1 MTPGD
6 EAADAPSPRS
16 APSEDKPIVGATET
30 VEVVGTDGS
39 TSVVARSDT
48 GATRTSIDAALAAAV
63 GVGPISDVSRVK
75 SASRRGSRAR
85 PVVELVVAVGGD
97 SHAVAASVEDRSHM
111 SYPLLLGRDVLE
123 HYHVDARRRADE
135 AHTGGGEE

>member
-6 EAADAPSPRS
+6 GESADAPSRSPPR
-16 APSEDKPIVGATET
+16 DKPLVGATET
-30 VEVVGTDGS
+30 VDVVGTDGS

-75 SASRRGSRAR
+75 SATRKGSRTR
-85 PVVELVVAVGGD
+85 PVVELVVEVGGD
-97 SHAVAASVEDRSHM
+97 PHAVAASVEDRSHM
-111 SYPLLLGRDVLE
+111 NYPLLLGRDVLE
-123 HYHVDARRRADE
+123 HYHVDARRRAGE
-135 AHTGGGEE
+135 ADAEGGEE